1 MTSNSRML
9 ALALSSL
16 LGMSGGLPAV
26 GGMEK
31 APIPSRAPAM
41 RPSRK
46 AILSGSHYTGII
58 RFGYMKS
65 PPGTVAQSKR
75 AAIKIKNRAKHRR
88 ACRVSA

>member
-9 ALALSSL
+9 ALALSGL

-75 AAIKIKNRAKHRR
+75 AAIKTKNRAKYR
-88 ACRVSA
+88 AYMKGRA

>member
-1 MTSNSRML
+1 
-9 ALALSSL
+9 
-16 LGMSGGLPAV
+16 
-26 GGMEK
+26 
-31 APIPSRAPAM
+31 M